1 MKKKYMIITK
11 KKNLEF
17 IKENYYDYSKGVFK
31 KITFILFGIYEDG
44 KFINEKKIR
53 YSNIPNKFIM
63 IVALIY
69 AFNSIINSLYKR
81 KKLSYLDL
89 IFLLMF
95 LLYIAPHIVAWATSK
110 HLVPL
115 FLLSKIYIF
124 IKLFGGSKYQ

>member
-1 MKKKYMIITK
+1 
-11 KKNLEF
+11 
-17 IKENYYDYSKGVFK
+17 
-31 KITFILFGIYEDG
+31 
-44 KFINEKKIR
+44 
-53 YSNIPNKFIM
+53 M

-69 AFNSIINSLYKR
+69 AFSTLINSLYKR
-81 KKLSYLDL
+81 KKLSYFDL

-95 LLYIAPHIVAWATSK
+95 LLYIAPHIIAWATSK

>member
-1 MKKKYMIITK
+1 MAIIK

-17 IKENYYDYSKGVFK
+17 IKERYHDYFKGVYK

-44 KFINEKKIR
+44 KLNNDKKIR
-53 YSNIPNKFIM
+53 YSNIPNKLIM
-63 IVALIY
+63 IFALIY
-69 AFNSIINSLYKR
+69 AFGSIINSLYKK
-81 KKLSYLDL
+81 KKLSYFDL

-95 LLYIAPHIVAWATSK
+95 FLYIAPHIVAWATSK

-124 IKLFGGSKYQ
+124 IKLFACSKYQ